1 MYTIGSS
8 VEIRT
13 KHQSYLYGE
22 EGKFVYNTYKGVVV
36 KTPSYVDYP
45 AVALKTDD
53 SDFPLRIIALRLV
66 DGYNEQEVEGETYAW
81 NTGKYLVTKV
91 NGQVSCTCVGFQYHR
106 RCKHSD
112 PYKD

>member
-22 EGKFVYNTYKGVVV
+22 EGKDIYHTYKGEVVV
-36 KTPSYVDYP
+36 TPRYVDYP
-45 AVALKTDD
+45 AVALKTGDP
-53 SDFPLRIIALRLV
+53 DFPLRIIAARLI
-66 DGYNEQEVEGETYAW
+66 DGYSEKEVEGTSHAW

-91 NGQVSCTCVGFQYHR
+91 NGQLSCTCVGFQYHR
-106 RCKHSD
+106 RCKHSE